1 MGNSS
6 MVKSIT
12 RSQPNRACFP
22 LNSGGRRADVTE
34 EGWSQTIVASPVGSS
49 CKKNPCDL
57 VATAKSM
64 NNYFV

>member
-34 EGWSQTIVASPVGSS
+34 EGWSQAIVGSS

-57 VATAKSM
+57 VATAKCM
-64 NNYFV
+64 NNSFV